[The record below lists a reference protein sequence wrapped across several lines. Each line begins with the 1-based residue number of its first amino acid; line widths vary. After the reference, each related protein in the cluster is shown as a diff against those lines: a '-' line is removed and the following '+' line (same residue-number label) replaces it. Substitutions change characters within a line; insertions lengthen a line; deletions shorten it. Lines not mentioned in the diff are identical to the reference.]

1 MPKIVDHEQRRTQ
14 IAEATWRV
22 ILDNG
27 MEGATVRNIAKEAGL
42 SLGALRHY
50 FSTQNELLIYAMNLV
65 KERVTERINKL
76 VMSDLP
82 PKEKVVSILMEIVPV
97 NTETIAEME
106 VWLAFTF
113 HSKNKVDIFDH
124 VNDRIFQGIQKL
136 MALLEMNQ
144 LLKKNVNKDIEA
156 ERLYAIVDGLAFHAM
171 QEPQRVTKEW
181 IHNVFTYHLDSIC
194 IDDE

>member
-1 MPKIVDHEQRRTQ
+1 
-14 IAEATWRV
+14 
-22 ILDNG
+22 
-27 MEGATVRNIAKEAGL
+27 
-42 SLGALRHY
+42 
-50 FSTQNELLIYAMNLV
+50 
-65 KERVTERINKL
+65 
-76 VMSDLP
+76 
-82 PKEKVVSILMEIVPV
+82 MEIVPV

-156 ERLYAIVDGLAFHAM
+156 ERLYAIVDGWHSMLCKK
-171 QEPQRVTKEW
+171 PQRVTKEW